1 MSFNAGLTLRFHHN
15 LRPVADISECRSNAY
30 EELLDQEISI

>member
-15 LRPVADISECRSNAY
+15 LRPVA
-30 EELLDQEISI
+30 EISLCRRNAVEGRLDKNVSR